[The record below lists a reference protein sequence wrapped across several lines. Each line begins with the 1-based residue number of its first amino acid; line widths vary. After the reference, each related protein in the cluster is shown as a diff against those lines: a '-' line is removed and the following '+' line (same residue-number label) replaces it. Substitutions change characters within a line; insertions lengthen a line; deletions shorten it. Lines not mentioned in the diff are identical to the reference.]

1 MNEEGRT
8 RAQLQR
14 VARTLGI
21 NPDVTGGLLL
31 HNINRN
37 IAARIRSE
45 GPEAMSGFTLPNS
58 NRNRNNGGSRRQT
71 NTPRRRSRSS
81 GQQNGG
87 NQPPQTP
94 PQNNGIA
101 QQTIPN
107 SLVRVAVNVFNP
119 NTDYTTLQRIADAY
133 GLQTDRNFYALK
145 RELLAL
151 LDAEAHNCSPQ
162 EVHDIITEWE
172 ANRRQS
178 PGSPPDG
185 SPSNGGNMNWL
196 LRLAAVTAAAILILV
211 VGLVLYN
218 AFDDDNGSTP
228 AGTDPTP
235 TATATSP
242 AGGNVDLNDPRI
254 AQIIVQVNNGTIEDE
269 DELRSALQSAGLNS
283 SQIGE
288 VLKNP
293 IVVAA
298 LANDGGDGNV
308 DTRTT
313 SSGSNSTTVVQA
325 AGTYSFPAPSSNLD
339 SMPKRKIDGAPL
351 DTWFHRVFNE
361 ALFKAPNW
369 DGADSWFVT
378 LALGRNSGG
387 NWTSHGNP
395 GQIVYRGTSTNI
407 NWCVGLLTTAQYKE
421 QFLAGAGNYD
431 VAVNVRIAPSS
442 PVNVITSD
450 GQTQSGTTSDAGD
463 ITIILPDSGV
473 TTVCVAYQTAAPT
486 HESLVWWGP
495 YDRSENINT
504 IDAR

>member
-1 MNEEGRT
+1 MNWEQLRSYVNEEGRT

-71 NTPRRRSRSS
+71 NTPRRRPNLGRSTGS
-81 GQQNGG
+81 GQTSNTMLNQYVVAKVETFHPNEDEDLLRQIAPHYGIDNTQNFFSMR
-87 NQPPQTP
+87 NDMKKMSQ
-94 PQNNGIA
+94 
-101 QQTIPN
+101 
-107 SLVRVAVNVFNP
+107 
-119 NTDYTTLQRIADAY
+119 AD
-133 GLQTDRNFYALK
+133 RS
-145 RELLAL
+145 
-151 LDAEAHNCSPQ
+151 AHAPQ

-269 DELRSALQSAGLNS
+269 GELRSALQSAGLNS
-283 SQIGE
+283 SQINDI
-288 VLKNP
+288 VKNP

-298 LANDGGDGNV
+298 LANDGGDDSASGSGS
-308 DTRTT
+308 T
-313 SSGSNSTTVVQA
+313 SSGSNSTTAVQA

-431 VAVNVRIAPSS
+431 VAVNVRIAPNS